1 MFNKELDMFNFVF
14 NVQHEWFTYI
24 IEEVD
29 TSVNH
34 LLKLHLKVFAN
45 IIAISLSIT
54 TPIVL
59 MLLASDYLGI

>member
-24 IEEVD
+24 IKEVD

-54 TPIVL
+54 IPIAL

>member
-24 IEEVD
+24 IKEVD

-34 LLKLHLKVFAN
+34 LLKLHMKVFAN

-54 TPIVL
+54 IPIAL

>member
-1 MFNKELDMFNFVF
+1 MFNKGLDMFNFVF

-24 IEEVD
+24 IKEVD
-29 TSVNH
+29 TSVSH

-54 TPIVL
+54 TPIAL
-59 MLLASDYLGI
+59 MILVSDYLGI

>member
-24 IEEVD
+24 IKEVD

-34 LLKLHLKVFAN
+34 LLKLHMKVFAN

-54 TPIVL
+54 TPIIL

>member
-14 NVQHEWFTYI
+14 NVHHEWFTYI
-24 IEEVD
+24 IKEVD

-54 TPIVL
+54 IPIAL